1 GSTFEADKPPEPE
14 QEHPLM
20 RQVRGALGNL
30 EAKGTGGDVGMIGT
44 PTVDE
49 FETISEEEGPDYF
62 ANGRF
67 TFENIVNDDI
77 LVSEQLT
84 PPDWRPGIK
93 QAVKDNFHLPFFQ
106 DNFANESE
114 AYQFLVHMANLESAG
129 GTTFHNDE
137 DALDSGGGSAGPMHL
152 HTTFGMEGSRFGKEL
167 NSEGW
172 SVPEVLSDPEKYTTL
187 VMKSLDGNYANT
199 SADASKEALSQTMA
213 KWWTGTDNLT
223 AGDYYLSALSAGKGV
238 EDDTGAGF
246 VQ

>member
-1 GSTFEADKPPEPE
+1 MSVGGVIVGPGLAEVPQQGRHKWPIRSSPMVANPISSPYGAKRLQGSTFEADKPPEPE

-49 FETISEEEGPDYF
+49 FETISPGEGPDYF

-137 DALDSGGGSAGPMHL
+137 DALDSGGG
-152 HTTFGMEGSRFGKEL
+152 
-167 NSEGW
+167 
-172 SVPEVLSDPEKYTTL
+172 
-187 VMKSLDGNYANT
+187 
-199 SADASKEALSQTMA
+199 
-213 KWWTGTDNLT
+213 
-223 AGDYYLSALSAGKGV
+223 
-238 EDDTGAGF
+238 
-246 VQ
+246 